1 MDPKLQERS
10 LDRRNFFTQCGLRLG
25 SVALASLLAEQLPV
39 SAVTTERQNPL
50 APRPAH
56 FPAKAKN
63 VIYLFMVGGPSQLD
77 LFEYKPK
84 LNQLTGE
91 PLPESYLRGQKFAQI
106 KEKQPKIM
114 GSLWKFMRHG
124 QCGAYLS
131 ELLPHTASVVDD
143 LTILKTVKTE
153 EIVHP
158 FAELMMNTGARDY
171 GKPSMGA
178 WVTYGLGSESQNLP
192 GFVVLQTG
200 GYPRAKGANYGNGF
214 LPPSFQG
221 VALRNSGEPIMNL
234 QSPPGVS
241 PRHQRELVETIAA
254 LNSIHFNQ
262 MDDSEISARISAYE
276 LAFRMQASAPELID
290 LKGESKQTL
299 DLYGADLGTP
309 SFGRSCLLARRMIE
323 RGVRFVQIFHGD
335 WDHHGGIAEK
345 LPVMSRQ
352 IDQGCAALVKDLK
365 QRGLLEET
373 LVIWGG
379 EFGRTSVAQ
388 QQESTA
394 VGRDHNVDAF
404 TVWMAGGGTNPG
416 VTIGTTDELGCYAV
430 EDSIHVHDLQATIL
444 HLLGLEHTKLT
455 YRFKGRDF
463 RLTDVGGKMVTK
475 LIA

>member
-1 MDPKLQERS
+1 MSHDLQQ
-10 LDRRNFFTQCGLRLG
+10 LLGRRNFFSQCGLRLG
-25 SVALASLLAEQLPV
+25 FVALASLLAEQRSI
-39 SAVTTERQNPL
+39 SAVTSERPNPL
-50 APRPAH
+50 APRPTH

-84 LNQLTGE
+84 LSQLTGE
-91 PLPESYLRGQKFAQI
+91 PLPESYLRGQKFAQV

-114 GSLWKFMRHG
+114 GSLWKFAQHG
-124 QCGAYLS
+124 QCGAYVS
-131 ELLPHTASVVDD
+131 ELLPQTASVVDD
-143 LTILKTVKTE
+143 LTVLKTVKTE

-158 FAELMMNTGARDY
+158 FAELMMNTGTRDY
-171 GKPSMGA
+171 GRPSMGA

-200 GYPRAKGANYGNGF
+200 GYPREGRDYRNGF
-214 LPPSFQG
+214 LPPSYQG

-234 QSPPGVS
+234 QRPPGVS
-241 PRHQRELVETIAA
+241 TRHQQELVETVAA
-254 LNSIHFNQ
+254 LNSVRFEQ
-262 MDDSEISARISAYE
+262 MDDTEISARTSAYE
-276 LAFRMQASAPELID
+276 LAFRMQASAPDLID
-290 LKGESKQTL
+290 LTGESKQTL
-299 DLYGADLGTP
+299 NLYGADPEAP

-335 WDHHGGIAEK
+335 WDHHGGLAEK
-345 LPVMSRQ
+345 LPVLSRQ
-352 IDQGCAALVKDLK
+352 IDQKCAALVKDLK

-388 QQESTA
+388 QQESSA
-394 VGRDHNVDAF
+394 VGRDHQVDAF
-404 TVWMAGGGTNPG
+404 TVWMAGGGTKPG
-416 VTIGTTDELGCYAV
+416 LTIGMTDELGCYAV
-430 EDSIHVHDLQATIL
+430 EDSMHVHDLQATIL

-463 RLTDVGGKMVTK
+463 RLTDVGGGHVVTK
-475 LIA
+475 LLR